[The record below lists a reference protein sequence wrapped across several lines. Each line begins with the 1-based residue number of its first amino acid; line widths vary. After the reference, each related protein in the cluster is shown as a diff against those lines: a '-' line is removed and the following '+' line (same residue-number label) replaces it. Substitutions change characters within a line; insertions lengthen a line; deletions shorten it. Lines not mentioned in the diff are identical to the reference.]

1 MDCSGI
7 ELLIKNVWFL
17 SAVCLQAVASYISAV
32 ICIIVA
38 TKCKSLHFHINC
50 RILITTL
57 LILYIVHS
65 VVIAALQTAQMI
77 QYLTTTEPCDV
88 GLPPD
93 ICFYLRVPASCCMVC
108 FSALQFAMVLERA
121 IALWKREQYESYGPQ
136 LGIISVIVSIGAS
149 IGVMAW
155 AVQKENF
162 VTHSFYCSTV
172 TAQTADR
179 ISLMSYGLCVLD
191 LITLLGI
198 IFLNIFNNFTMKWFK
213 KLFNLQSY
221 QLRENAHVIRVMLP
235 LTIFQTVCYLLF
247 SILSVVI
254 VSSRDDLPLIT
265 YQTLI
270 VLIYLIP
277 YYTAVSPIIIWYI
290 IRWSRKMREIKLEN
304 LRQQSKTAD
313 NELYFRELSKMW
325 NAVPVER

>member
-1 MDCSGI
+1 
-7 ELLIKNVWFL
+7 
-17 SAVCLQAVASYISAV
+17 
-32 ICIIVA
+32 
-38 TKCKSLHFHINC
+38 
-50 RILITTL
+50 
-57 LILYIVHS
+57 
-65 VVIAALQTAQMI
+65 
-77 QYLTTTEPCDV
+77 
-88 GLPPD
+88 
-93 ICFYLRVPASCCMVC
+93 
-108 FSALQFAMVLERA
+108 MVLERA

-254 VSSRDDLPLIT
+254 VSSRDNLPLIT

-325 NAVPVER
+325 NAVPVQR